1 MITGKN
7 HWTCFRIVTEWD
19 CIMAIPLIFSR
30 GYGCFKDFEYSGET
44 EPLQHLKLVT
54 LILWLLLFF
63 AYHQSP
69 CCHITEQGDF
79 LVMASSKV
87 WNYKQY
93 RRAGDI
99 GKLDLKSYLPLQHI
113 TPMEILVEII
123 FRINSHPR

>member
-19 CIMAIPLIFSR
+19 CIMAIPLIFR
-30 GYGCFKDFEYSGET
+30 LGYSCFKDFEYSGET

-54 LILWLLLFF
+54 LILWLLPFF
-63 AYHQSP
+63 AYQFP
-69 CCHITEQGDF
+69 GCHIIEKRDF
-79 LVMASSKV
+79 LMMVYSKV

-99 GKLDLKSYLPLQHI
+99 ENLTLKVIS
-113 TPMEILVEII
+113 
-123 FRINSHPR
+123 PRSI